1 MQSIT
6 LQGRFGVYYRL
17 YLQPSRVA
25 SLRVKP
31 VLFNDIA
38 YTCQFIRSLNALP
51 SYWQQL
57 ATHLGVPASQRAN
70 THQLEHVI
78 AKRLIAGHLHLYA
91 LTATPSHSAPKSQ
104 RLLKDKH
111 NKEIEITLPQQLLN
125 EGRVP
130 NQAFT
135 NASDAF
141 AFISELNPS
150 NEQLRVL
157 AASLDITAPPNQH
170 QAKIAQKIA
179 AGDACIV
186 VTQAN
191 NNTLIEHVDAQ
202 PTPPKR
208 AHRFVRSV
216 SKKRPTHKNNK
227 SRLMINQ
234 KIPSLIAV
242 IVKQNNKIKKQ
253 RCRWL
258 PNKSRPFVKIVQQM
272 DKQHEVFTREAIL
285 FLGNVKAHIKRVF
298 VVVNDSLST
307 ILMQIRHIITVF
319 QQSQYTLYGYIL

>member
-191 NNTLIEHVDAQ
+191 NN
-202 PTPPKR
+202 
-208 AHRFVRSV
+208 
-216 SKKRPTHKNNK
+216 
-227 SRLMINQ
+227 
-234 KIPSLIAV
+234 
-242 IVKQNNKIKKQ
+242 Q
-253 RCRWL
+253 RR
-258 PNKSRPFVKIVQQM
+258 RRG
-272 DKQHEVFTREAIL
+272 H
-285 FLGNVKAHIKRVF
+285 
-298 VVVNDSLST
+298 
-307 ILMQIRHIITVF
+307 TV
-319 QQSQYTLYGYIL
+319 L